1 MNPSY
6 QSLDAK
12 IFESADKV
20 QCVNTENILSE
31 FFSSPLYV
39 REFLG
44 GDGLEQEFFSYAYAL
59 AGIFFSK
66 ITRNFP
72 KFKRVFSQKLA
83 MILRLSKFVNNR
95 E

>member
-59 AGIFFSK
+59 AGIFFPKSPE
-66 ITRNFP
+66 ISRSSSECFP
-72 KFKRVFSQKLA
+72 KNLLWFLDCQSL
-83 MILRLSKFVNNR
+83 
-95 E
+95 